1 MRQTDSRF
9 AFGPTELKPSTIHRR
24 PMSLEIC
31 PHQELHKQAI
41 WNLFQ
46 FYCYDTSVYDGYD
59 VEESGFYSMSA
70 EYFSQYWST
79 PTWRAHLLCWN
90 GAIAG
95 FALIED
101 SDSVSGAL
109 EVADLFVMRRF
120 RRHGI
125 AAKVALHFMEQRD
138 VPWTIVVFDDADDAK
153 SFWGAM
159 FKVHALTPSR
169 TLPDPDGRAA
179 TVHVLDANAAA

>member
-1 MRQTDSRF
+1 M
-9 AFGPTELKPSTIHRR
+9 
-24 PMSLEIC
+24 
-31 PHQELHKQAI
+31 
-41 WNLFQ
+41 FQ

-59 VEESGFYSMSA
+59 VEESGFYFMSA

-79 PTWRAHLLCWN
+79 PTWRAHLLGWN

-101 SDSVSGAL
+101 SDAVSGAL
-109 EVADLFVMRRF
+109 EIADLFVMRRF

-125 AAKVALHFMEQRD
+125 AAKVALRFMEQRE

-179 TVHVLDANAAA
+179 TVHVLEANAAA